1 MDVMSKRFFVW
12 MLAVGAGM
20 WNAQAMG
27 DDRDAAPAGQIQPPA
42 SREGEGFTRLP
53 VSWSVNP
60 KDAASARA
68 AWKTLSAY
76 HQGKPRSGRK
86 LHVVYVTFKDRPPLD
101 AYRERYDHILKN
113 IQAYYADQMQANG
126 FPPLTF
132 KLDLDGQGRLVVHD
146 AYVDRPMSEMNVQ
159 NSGPVSRE
167 AARKVLA
174 SKGIDIDKEHVLIVC
189 QLPDGVGPYYGGGFS
204 HQGTGWTCDQEGL
217 DPANFLDTAMMA
229 GGRFNVTRGK
239 NATIY
244 IGGTAHE
251 LGHAFGLPHTGTGW
265 DYPDA
270 GQSLMG
276 SGNST
281 YGNELRK
288 EGKGS
293 FLAPTDALK
302 LASVPLFN
310 GVETELPPDAS
321 FGRMI
326 GKYVP
331 GSFERLEA
339 VPVKDGL
346 RLKGQARLDRP
357 AYGIV
362 VHLDPPGGSDYDSN
376 AVGASLNGQG
386 EFDLT
391 ICRPGYQGGFME
403 MRVAV
408 LNCDSTRSMTTFP
421 VWLDGQ
427 GIRVPSLAQAVYFGG
442 VQNLWIRGRQEEAAK
457 ALAEV
462 ERRHGSRPEVK
473 EWLPVWKQALEK
485 KEPSLE
491 STPAQVSADVA
502 RISLN
507 ECKPSVAQVGW
518 AVPMWDV
525 LFPSDLGPVP
535 FFRTIGRPEHF
546 ILAHAP
552 AVFAYDLGGSWKEFR
567 ADAGLPFGS
576 RGSVKFSVY
585 LDGKKLFESPV
596 LKDGSSVPV
605 RVAVENGKKLE
616 IRVDDAG
623 DGNTS
628 DWGIIANGILTR

>member
-1 MDVMSKRFFVW
+1 MDLMSKRFFVLL
-12 MLAVGAGM
+12 LALGAGV
-20 WNAQAMG
+20 WNAPAMG
-27 DDRDAAPAGQIQPPA
+27 ENAEPAPDAPASA
-42 SREGEGFTRLP
+42 AREGGDFTRLP
-53 VSWSVNP
+53 VSWTVNP
-60 KDAASARA
+60 RDAATARA
-68 AWKTLSAY
+68 AWKTLGAY
-76 HQGKPRSGRK
+76 HQGKPRSSRK
-86 LHVVYVTFKDRPPLD
+86 LHVVYVTFKDRPALD
-101 AYRERYDHILKN
+101 GYRERYDHLLKN

-132 KLDLDGQGRLVVHD
+132 QLDLDDQGKLVIHD
-146 AYVDRPMSEMNVQ
+146 AYVNKSMSEVNVQ
-159 NSGPVSRE
+159 SSGPVSRE
-167 AARKVLA
+167 AAKKVLA
-174 SKGIDIDKEHVLIVC
+174 SKGIDIEKEHVLIVC

-217 DPANFLDTAMMA
+217 DPASFLDTEMMQ
-229 GGRFNVTRGK
+229 GGRFKVTRGK

-251 LGHAFGLPHTGTGW
+251 LGHSFGLPHTGTGW
-265 DYPDA
+265 DYPNA
-270 GQSLMG
+270 GESLMG
-276 SGNST
+276 HGNST
-281 YGNELRK
+281 YGNELRN
-288 EGKGS
+288 EGKGA
-293 FLAPTDALK
+293 FLAPTDALM

-310 GVETELPPDAS
+310 GVETELPSDAS
-321 FGRMI
+321 YGRMI

-346 RLKGQARLDRP
+346 RLKGRVRLTRP

-376 AVGASLNGQG
+376 AVGASLNGEG

-391 ICRPGYQGGFME
+391 ICRPGYKGGFIE

-408 LNCDSTRSMTTFP
+408 LNCDSTRSMITLP
-421 VWLDGQ
+421 VWMDAQ
-427 GIRVPSLAQAVYFGG
+427 GVRVPSLAQSVYFGD
-442 VQNLWIRGRQEEAAK
+442 VQNLWIRGRREEARK

-462 ERRHGSRPEVK
+462 ECKHGSRPEVK
-473 EWLPVWKQALEK
+473 EWLPIWKRALDRQD
-485 KEPSLE
+485 PSLE
-491 STPAQVSADVA
+491 ATPAQIPAEVSS
-502 RISLN
+502 ISLN
-507 ECKPSVAQVGW
+507 DCKPSVAQVGW
-518 AVPMWDV
+518 AVPLWDV

-535 FFRTIGRPEHF
+535 FFRKIGKPEHF

-552 AVFAYDLGGSWKEFR
+552 AVFSYDLDGRWKEFR
-567 ADAGLPFGS
+567 ADVGLPFGS

-585 LDGKKLFESPV
+585 LDGNKLVETPV

-605 RVAVENGKKLE
+605 KVAVEGGRKLE

-623 DGNTS
+623 DGNTA

>member
-1 MDVMSKRFFVW
+1 MVVMLKRFFAVA
-12 MLAVGAGM
+12 LALGAGV
-20 WNAQAMG
+20 WNVPSMG
-27 DDRDAAPAGQIQPPA
+27 GDAASAGQAQSSSA
-42 SREGEGFTRLP
+42 KEGAAFSRLP
-53 VSWSVNP
+53 VSWTVNP
-60 KDAASARA
+60 SDAAAART

-76 HQGKPRSGRK
+76 HQGKPRSTRK
-86 LHVVYVTFKDRPPLD
+86 LHVVYVTFKDRPALD
-101 AYRERYDHILKN
+101 GYRERYDHILKN

-132 KLDLDGQGRLVVHD
+132 QLDLDDRGRLIVHD
-146 AYVDRPMSEMNVQ
+146 AYVDRPMSRMNVQ

-167 AARKVLA
+167 AAKKVLA
-174 SKGIDIDKEHVLIVC
+174 SKGIDMEKEHVLIIC

-217 DPANFLDTAMMA
+217 DPSNFLDTSMME
-229 GGRFNVTRGK
+229 GGRFKVTRGK
-239 NATIY
+239 NTTIY

-265 DYPDA
+265 DYPEA
-270 GQSLMG
+270 GESLMG

-293 FLAPTDALK
+293 FLSPTDALK

-310 GVETELPPDAS
+310 GVETELPGDA
-321 FGRMI
+321 FYGRMM

-331 GSFERLEA
+331 GSFESLDA
-339 VPVKDGL
+339 FPVKDGL
-346 RLKGQARLDRP
+346 RLKGKVRLTRP

-376 AVGASLNGQG
+376 AVGTALNDKG

-391 ICRPGYQGGFME
+391 ICRPGYKGGFME

-408 LNCDSTRSMTTFP
+408 LNCDSTRSMASFP

-427 GIRVPSLAQAVYFGG
+427 GARVPSLAQAVYFGN
-442 VQNLWIRGRQEEAAK
+442 VQNLWIRGSLEEANK
-457 ALAEV
+457 ALADV
-462 ERRHGSRPEVK
+462 ERLHGARPEVK
-473 EWLPVWKQALEK
+473 EWLPVWKRTLERK
-485 KEPSLE
+485 APVQEF
-491 STPAQVSADVA
+491 TPALVPADTVQ
-502 RISLN
+502 ISLN
-507 ECKPSVAQVGW
+507 ACKPSVAQVGW

-535 FFRTIGRPEHF
+535 FFKTIGKPERF

-552 AVFAYDLGGSWKEFR
+552 AMFSYDLGGAWKKFR
-567 ADAGLPFGS
+567 ADVGLPFGS
-576 RGSVKFSVY
+576 RGSVRFSVY
-585 LDGKKLFESPV
+585 LDGKKLAETPV

-605 RVAVENGKKLE
+605 EVAVDGGGKLE

-623 DGNTS
+623 DGNTA
-628 DWGIIANGILTR
+628 DWGIIANGVLSR

>member
-1 MDVMSKRFFVW
+1 MDFMSKRFFVLL
-12 MLAVGAGM
+12 LALGM
-20 WNAQAMG
+20 GNWNAFGMDG
-27 DDRDAAPAGQIQPPA
+27 DASTAVPVQPAAPA
-42 SREGEGFTRLP
+42 EGAEFTRLP
-53 VSWSVNP
+53 VSWKANP
-60 KDAASARA
+60 RDVATAKA

-76 HQGKPRSGRK
+76 HQGKPVSGRK
-86 LHVVYVTFKDRPPLD
+86 LHVVYVTFKDRPALD
-101 AYRERYDHILKN
+101 KYRERYDHLLKN

-132 KLDLDGQGRLVVHD
+132 KLDLDDRGRLIVHD
-146 AYVDRPMSEMNVQ
+146 AYVDKPMSGMNVQ

-174 SKGIDIDKEHVLIVC
+174 SKGIDIEKEHVLIIC

-217 DPANFLDTAMMA
+217 DPANFLDTSMME
-229 GGRFNVTRGK
+229 GGRFKVTKGR
-239 NATIY
+239 NASIY

-251 LGHAFGLPHTGTGW
+251 LGHSFGLPHTGTGW

-270 GQSLMG
+270 GESLMG
-276 SGNST
+276 SGNYT

-293 FLAPTDALK
+293 FLSPTDALK

-310 GVETELPPDAS
+310 GVETSLPPDAS

-339 VPVKDGL
+339 VPVKNGL
-346 RLKGQARLDRP
+346 RLKGKARLDRP
-357 AYGIV
+357 AYGVV

-376 AVGASLNGQG
+376 AVGTALNDEG

-391 ICRPGYQGGFME
+391 ICRPGFKGGFIE

-408 LNCDSTRSMTTFP
+408 LNCDSTRCMTTLP
-421 VWLDGQ
+421 VWLDGK
-427 GIRVPSLAQAVYFGG
+427 GARVPSLAQSVYFGD
-442 VQNLWIRGRQEEAAK
+442 VQNLWIRGRMDEAK
-457 ALAEV
+457 KTLEEV
-462 ERRHGSRPEVK
+462 ERRHGAKPEVQ
-473 EWLPVWKQALEK
+473 EWLPVWKRALERRDASQ
-485 KEPSLE
+485 EF
-491 STPAQVSADVA
+491 TPAGVPADLA
-502 RISLN
+502 SISLN
-507 ECKPSVAQVGW
+507 DCKPSVAQVGW
-518 AVPMWDV
+518 AVPLWDV

-535 FFRTIGRPEHF
+535 FFKTIGRPERF

-552 AVFAYDLGGSWKEFR
+552 AVFAYDLNGAWKEFR
-567 ADAGLPFGS
+567 ADVGLPFGS
-576 RGSVKFSVY
+576 HGSVRFGVY

-605 RVAVENGKKLE
+605 QVAVEGGKKLE

-623 DGNTS
+623 DGNTA
-628 DWGIIANGILTR
+628 DWGIIANGVLAR